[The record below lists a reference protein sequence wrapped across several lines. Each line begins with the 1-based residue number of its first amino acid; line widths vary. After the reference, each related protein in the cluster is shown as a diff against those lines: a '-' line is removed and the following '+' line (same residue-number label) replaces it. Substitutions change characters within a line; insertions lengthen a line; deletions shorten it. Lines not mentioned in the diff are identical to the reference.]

1 MMTMFE
7 SIDFIP
13 ILQII
18 WIDLLLSADNA
29 VVIALACRGL
39 PEKQKRI
46 GLIFGVSTAIILRI
60 LFASIITLI
69 LDMPFIRTVGGI
81 LLIWIAIKLILP
93 EDESHEDAGDSDLR
107 ELSPLLQALP
117 RPSYQIT

>member
-1 MMTMFE
+1 MTMFE

-18 WIDLLLSADNA
+18 WIDLLLSGDNA

-60 LFASIITLI
+60 LFYKVLCQLI
-69 LDMPFIRTVGGI
+69 GCINRR
-81 LLIWIAIKLILP
+81 WKLIARLA
-93 EDESHEDAGDSDLR
+93 ERICQRS
-107 ELSPLLQALP
+107 
-117 RPSYQIT
+117 